1 MNILI
6 FIIILAVL
14 VISHEFGHFI
24 VARFF
29 KVRVDEF
36 GFGYPP
42 RALKLFKKGDTEY
55 TLNWLPFG
63 GFVKIFGENPDDP
76 PAPDQM
82 GGRAGE
88 NTVSAKDRSQSFQY
102 KPRYAQALILVA
114 GVVANF
120 LLAGILFS
128 IGFMSG
134 LPATVDQANL
144 SQVKDPH
151 LVILDVAKDS
161 PAALSHLQSGDTVV
175 SMTSGK
181 DVLTE
186 PTPDTVREFIGSHG
200 FNPLQ
205 VDILRHDVPQTLEII
220 PKEGIVE
227 GKPGIGIQMDIVGIL
242 KMPFFKAIG
251 AGFKQMAV
259 MTKAITVSL
268 YTLIHDAVL
277 GKADFNSITGPVGI
291 VGVVGDAA
299 KFGFIYLLSFTA
311 LISINLG
318 VINLIPFPALD
329 GGRLLFL
336 LIEKIKGSRIKPAIA
351 NAFNTIG
358 FALLILL
365 MIAVTYHD
373 IVKLF

>member
-1 MNILI
+1 MSIPNAKTYHYQRHEPEKTTLYKLI
-6 FIIILAVL
+6 Q
-14 VISHEFGHFI
+14 G
-24 VARFF
+24 
-29 KVRVDEF
+29 
-36 GFGYPP
+36 
-42 RALKLFKKGDTEY
+42 
-55 TLNWLPFG
+55 NWLPFG
-63 GFVKIFGENPDDP
+63 GFVKIFGENPDE
-76 PAPDQM
+76 
-82 GGRAGE
+82 E
-88 NTVSAKDRSQSFQY
+88 NTNGPDRARSFVH

-134 LPATVDQANL
+134 LPATVDESNISKVA
-144 SQVKDPH
+144 DPH

-161 PAALSHLQSGDTVV
+161 PAALSHLQAGDTVV
-175 SMTSGK
+175 SIVSGK
-181 DVLTE
+181 DTLIE

-200 FNPLQ
+200 FNPLEMN
-205 VDILRHDVPQTLEII
+205 ILRHDVPQTLEII

-227 GKPGIGIQMDIVGIL
+227 GKPGIGIQMDLVGIL
-242 KMPFFKAIG
+242 KMSFFKAIG
-251 AGFKQMAV
+251 AGFEQMAL

-268 YTLIHDAVL
+268 YTLIHDAFL

-336 LIEKIKGSRIKPAIA
+336 LIEKIKGSRIKPAVA

-358 FALLILL
+358 FALLIIL